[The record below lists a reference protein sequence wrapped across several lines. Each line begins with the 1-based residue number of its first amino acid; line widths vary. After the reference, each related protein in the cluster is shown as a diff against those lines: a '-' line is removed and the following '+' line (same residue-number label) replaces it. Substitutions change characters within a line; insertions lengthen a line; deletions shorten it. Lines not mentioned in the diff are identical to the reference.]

1 MHLTVSGVLA
11 EAGHVSLSL
20 MTNSAATAIFNTD
33 LASRSDTA
41 PEWIELFPTGPAIR
55 ARDDRSWTLFPQIVV
70 DAFKANNAPLPID
83 WEHAQAHLAPKGQ
96 EAPAAGWITD
106 VQERT
111 GSIWG
116 RVEWGAKAAQ
126 QIVERAYR
134 FVSPDFQ
141 YRKDGVITRLNG
153 AALVNRP
160 ALEMTALSREQTS
173 MENDDMSK
181 AIAKALGLAEG
192 ADEAAILAALTGR
205 DNERK
210 ALCQSLQIVAGSDS
224 AAITTAITKLQ
235 KDTETALAAVQSN
248 AGNAEVLALQTD
260 LKETRTALA
269 ALQLKDRDR
278 EIDGA
283 LDRAVTAGKITP
295 ASRDT
300 YRAMCALEGG
310 LDKFEALLKTLPV
323 IGDPSSL
330 DTKTAQT
337 AADDVD
343 PRALAAAA
351 RKYQDEQAAHG
362 RTISISEAVSYVK
375 ENKS

>member
-1 MHLTVSGVLA
+1 
-11 EAGHVSLSL
+11 
-20 MTNSAATAIFNTD
+20 MTNATATAIFNTD
-33 LASRSDTA
+33 LASQSDSA
-41 PEWIELFPTGPAIR
+41 PEWVELFPTGPAIR
-55 ARDDRSWTLFPQIVV
+55 ARDGRSWTLYPQTVIA
-70 DAFKANNAPLPID
+70 AFNANNAPLPMD

-96 EAPAAGWITD
+96 EAPAAGWITE
-106 VQERT
+106 VKERA
-111 GSIWG
+111 GAVWG
-116 RVEWGAKAAQ
+116 RVEWVAKAAQ
-126 QIVERAYR
+126 QIKDRSYR

-192 ADEAAILAALTGR
+192 ADEAAVLAALTAR
-205 DNERK
+205 DNERR
-210 ALCQSLQIVAGSDS
+210 ALCQSLQIDAASDS

-235 KDTETALAAVQSN
+235 KDTETALAAVQFD
-248 AGNAEVLALQTD
+248 AGNAEVTALQTD

-269 ALQLKDRDR
+269 ALQTKDRDR

-283 LDRAVTAGKITP
+283 LDRAVTVGKITP

-310 LDKFEALLKTLPV
+310 LDKFEALLKTLPI

-330 DTKTAQT
+330 DIKTAQT

-343 PRALAAAA
+343 PRALAASA
-351 RKYQDEQAAHG
+351 RKYQDDQAASG
-362 RTISISEAVSYVK
+362 RTISISEAVNFVK